1 MDSAEKKRKLLIG
14 GALVVTLIAVLMVEE
29 EETLIETIEPVQSV
43 QSTKSSTDRA
53 NKAQENNADS
63 LDVSKLGQRKFNPL
77 AGELFA
83 STTWASKKPPVDL
96 QEQAEKAAAAQAA
109 KMTARPAAPTAPPL
123 QFKYSGKAIEDRIT
137 WVFLSRS
144 GENFIAKI
152 GEKINDQ
159 YRLDSINDDAITLT
173 YLPLNIKQTLTI
185 NNKLA
190 GNFR

>member
-1 MDSAEKKRKLLIG
+1 LGKGNLI
-14 GALVVTLIAVLMVEE
+14 LW
-29 EETLIETIEPVQSV
+29 P
-43 QSTKSSTDRA
+43 
-53 NKAQENNADS
+53 EN
-63 LDVSKLGQRKFNPL
+63 
-77 AGELFA
+77 FA
-83 STTWASKKPPVDL
+83 STMGAQKPPVDL

-109 KMTARPAAPTAPPL
+109 KMTARPGADPPL
-123 QFKYSGKAIEDRIT
+123 QFKYTGKAIEDRIT

-144 GENFIAKI
+144 GENFIAKV